1 MDSPY
6 HPEWFSERNAL
17 LQRIS
22 ELEEENRRLKK
33 LHEYL
38 KLRLGILEKVL
49 SDTNNLLYPFPANC
63 FGRVTQDLCRIYVG
77 FMQDFM

>member
-49 SDTNNLLYPFPANC
+49 SDTNK
-63 FGRVTQDLCRIYVG
+63 TI
-77 FMQDFM
+77 